1 ILSCMAFY
9 KPSSWDSEVLI
20 DNNIKWTPHI
30 IELITSNDIKKH
42 LTDLAKNFENETL
55 YPILKAFKLLPDS
68 DKK

>member
-1 ILSCMAFY
+1 M
-9 KPSSWDSEVLI
+9 LI